1 MLRLVLL
8 GTMKQEGLV
17 YLEWLQPVGRTPAPI
32 ESQNFDFLIFSSK
45 LLDSI
50 FMVCKYR
57 LWFGPKF
64 LSSKIS
70 RSMVDAAKVDDLLD
84 GWDTNGWQCFSSSNL
99 ACAENLPKATKRKLL
114 IFTNQHSLWPIVE
127 GLMLGREVDHGE
139 VLVHSFWCSLS
150 DMSNGI
156 QDLCR
161 RNGIG
166 SRRNVCHLQHS
177 DLVLQLSWQTAL
189 RALEDHR
196 SLLLCLDH
204 EEQWR
209 VGYLKL
215 LPALGADPKFFAARI
230 PDQKPMAALQGH
242 HSTLATVQILDVQ
255 HFCWDVLATQL
266 ICGLLSWDPG
276 FVLDAETLKPCNGW
290 EKPWRL
296 KNFRSFNGVPNLMT
310 RSTRQSL
317 VWRKVESHLVNQQ
330 FEEPLMDPKRC
341 LAGRWP
347 NGFEFGWF
355 MGI

>member
-1 MLRLVLL
+1 
-8 GTMKQEGLV
+8 
-17 YLEWLQPVGRTPAPI
+17 
-32 ESQNFDFLIFSSK
+32 
-45 LLDSI
+45 
-50 FMVCKYR
+50 
-57 LWFGPKF
+57 
-64 LSSKIS
+64 
-70 RSMVDAAKVDDLLD
+70 
-84 GWDTNGWQCFSSSNL
+84 
-99 ACAENLPKATKRKLL
+99 
-114 IFTNQHSLWPIVE
+114 
-127 GLMLGREVDHGE
+127 
-139 VLVHSFWCSLS
+139 
-150 DMSNGI
+150 MSNGI

-209 VGYLKL
+209 VGYVKL
-215 LPALGADPKFFAARI
+215 LPALGADPKFFAAGI
-230 PDQKPMAALQGH
+230 PDQKPMAAFQGH

-255 HFCWDVLATQL
+255 RFCWDVLATQL
-266 ICGLLSWDPG
+266 SNPVPRLPDTGILQLLVGALHYLSCRIAQFAGYALGTRVSFW
-276 FVLDAETLKPCNGW
+276 TLKPRNGW

-347 NGFEFGWF
+347 NGFQFGWF